1 MMQSSTM
8 CHSLMNKTE
17 LINHVHSHLPASIH
31 MTLNL
36 DKDEYTQ
43 SEADEILIQAL
54 ETWEHIKTLRK

>member
-1 MMQSSTM
+1 MMQASIV

-17 LINHVHSHLPASIH
+17 LINHVYSHLPTSIH

-43 SEADEILIQAL
+43 SEADEILTQAL
-54 ETWEHIKTLRK
+54 ETWEYIKTLRK